1 MNISILNNSLIREID
16 SVQVSP
22 VYAIVIFAILFG
34 STFLLLFF
42 KKIYFY
48 FIHKKRYYIIPRV
61 SVQGMT
67 NIAMTIAMAVSI
79 IIIIMAITGG
89 VASVIFRSYP
99 GTRVTI
105 EVILV
110 KISGLLFGPIVG
122 LISGACIDLL
132 AVALSA
138 GFFHYGYFL
147 AAMLTG
153 LIAGVIRSVI
163 TTSKLSKYHD
173 LLLAIFS
180 TLFLILSTSIVI
192 AVFINVPN
200 LKTLGFVVSLPGLIN
215 DLHFSQWEF
224 LGALIASTI
233 LFIIIIWIVYIVQHM
248 RNRYHSFALTNFK
261 YRSYKHGNHSNRIWL
276 VVRNK
281 WYTPLISTIT
291 LAASAGLIVN
301 VLFLPIFD
309 AQITSQPYTFWV
321 ILRFFVMFFLIALDI
336 LVIYPVLLII
346 GPIVKYNY
354 ESELIEDL
362 RASTKYENLSFKEV
376 NMHNLEKIIIECS
389 ESLLFSLNENQLKKL
404 KLEFNDIIS
413 QFEKV
418 LKIDTTGLE
427 PSNYPISISA
437 HNLREDVIQRSD
449 NIADIMRCPELVENG
464 LVKVY

>member
-1 MNISILNNSLIREID
+1 MISLTLNQIFAKQTDTI
-16 SVQVSP
+16 QVSP
-22 VYAIVIFAILFG
+22 TYAIMIFGFLFG
-34 STFLLLFF
+34 ATILLLFF

-48 FIHKKRYYIIPRV
+48 FVHKKRYYIIPRV

-122 LISGACIDLL
+122 MVSGACIDLL

-153 LIAGVIRSVI
+153 LIAGVIRTLI
-163 TTSKLSKYHD
+163 TTTKLSKHRD
-173 LLLAIFS
+173 LLLSISSSF
-180 TLFLILSTSIVI
+180 FLIISTVIVI
-192 AVFINVPN
+192 SVFASIPQ
-200 LKTLGFVVSLPGLIN
+200 LSELGFVVSLPGLIN
-215 DLHFSQWEF
+215 NIQLTELQFF
-224 LGALIASTI
+224 IALISASAF
-233 LFIIIIWIVYIVQHM
+233 FIVIIWILYIVQHI
-248 RNRYHSFALTNFK
+248 RNKHYNFSLTNFK
-261 YRSYKHGNHSNRIWL
+261 YKSYKHGNHNNRIWL
-276 VVRNK
+276 IVRNN
-281 WYTPLISTIT
+281 WYTSLVSTIT

-321 ILRFFVMFFLIALDI
+321 ILRFIVMFVLIILDI

-354 ESELIEDL
+354 EDELVEDL
-362 RASTKYENLSFKEV
+362 SISAYYETWNSRGV
-376 NMHNLEKIIIECS
+376 IMSVSEKVIIECS
-389 ESLLFSLNENQLKKL
+389 KSLLFSLNEKQLKEL
-404 KLEFNDIIS
+404 TYEFNDIIG

-418 LKIDTTGLE
+418 TKISTEGLK
-427 PSNYPISISA
+427 PCHYPIPISL
-437 HNLREDVIQRSD
+437 HNLREDEIQRST
-449 NIADIMRCPELVENG
+449 NVSDIMQCPEQVENN